1 MMLTVNLGV
10 EFIGFRGWGFEW
22 LKTLTFHYED
32 VGSTLE
38 KERFF
43 LDKELSSVYDFM

>member
-1 MMLTVNLGV
+1 MLTVNLGV

-22 LKTLTFHYED
+22 GLGVTFHCKD